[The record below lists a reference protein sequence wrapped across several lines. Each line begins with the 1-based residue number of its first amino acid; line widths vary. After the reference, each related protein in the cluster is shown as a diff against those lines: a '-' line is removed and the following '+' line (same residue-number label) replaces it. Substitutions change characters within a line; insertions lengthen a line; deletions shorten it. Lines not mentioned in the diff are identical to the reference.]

1 MANRHKR
8 KEERGDLKERL
19 CAALDI
25 SPDLLPG
32 GFSVDIRGRNQV
44 SIAGGG
50 RIVLYTPKRVS
61 IEVSGGQVTVTG
73 KRLCCV
79 SYLAGAVD
87 IQGCVDAVYLDKA
100 PSDEALTEIK
110 TNETEGEL

>member
-1 MANRHKR
+1 MTSKR
-8 KEERGDLKERL
+8 KNSGDRADLKERL
-19 CAALDI
+19 CSALDI

-44 SIAGGG
+44 SISGGNK
-50 RIVLYTPKRVS
+50 ILLYTPERVS
-61 IEVSGGQVTVTG
+61 IKVAQGRVTVAG

-87 IQGCVDAVYLDKA
+87 IQGHIEAVYLE
-100 PSDEALTEIK
+100 DEREDEK
-110 TNETEGEL
+110 

>member
-1 MANRHKR
+1 MANKR
-8 KEERGDLKERL
+8 KNTGEKADLREKL

-25 SPDLLPG
+25 SPDLLPH

-44 SIAGGG
+44 SISGGG
-50 RIVLYTPKRVS
+50 QILLYTPERVS
-61 IEVSGGQVTVTG
+61 VRVADGKISVVG

-87 IQGCVDAVYLDKA
+87 IQGYIEAVYLD
-100 PSDEALTEIK
+100 DG
-110 TNETEGEL
+110 GENR